1 MELIQIYIAFNN
13 FSCRIVIISYKM
25 LIITGSENEMK
36 SSEKTNEL
44 TKYGI
49 LCQNVTILY

>member
-1 MELIQIYIAFNN
+1 MQIYIAFNN